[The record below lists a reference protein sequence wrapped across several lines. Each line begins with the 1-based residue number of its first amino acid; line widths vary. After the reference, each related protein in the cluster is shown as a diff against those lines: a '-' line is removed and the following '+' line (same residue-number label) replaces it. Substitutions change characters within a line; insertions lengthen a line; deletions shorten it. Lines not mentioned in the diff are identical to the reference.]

1 MTTATVPAAQ
11 AQQPP
16 IAQLIARHETAI
28 ANALSTTPLKTS
40 EFMIALRS
48 AAIADPLINRCV
60 QEDPGSVLAC
70 IMEAAQRGLRPG
82 RVFGH
87 FALIPRKVKA
97 RGKEPEYYTLTS
109 IVEYR
114 GLMHLAERCN
124 QIEEMRAHVVFRG
137 ESFSYDART
146 REITHDPFDLDDKIA
161 RTEAT
166 ALAAYA
172 IVRIKGRSRPC
183 TVLLR
188 RQDIERIREKSDGWR
203 AHKNYGSKTPWVEDW
218 AEMWK
223 KTAMRKAL
231 NSGEVP
237 IAGSITDDPD
247 DLVQI
252 EAPREQVA
260 ETPTPRPRLEVVAEE
275 QIEHAKEQ
283 GEPAPAVASQV
294 DPVQFVIS
302 ATAPANV
309 QDGHWWFNAY
319 TGEGLRGRAG
329 KWDLVDDDD
338 RAECAS
344 KLVAELVE
352 KPGRPLEL
360 HELAN
365 LVVEQRRAAAGGK

>member
-1 MTTATVPAAQ
+1 MTTTTLPAAQ
-11 AQQPP
+11 AQQTP

-28 ANALSTTPLKTS
+28 ANALSATPLKTS
-40 EFMIALRS
+40 EFLIALRS

-60 QEDPGSVLAC
+60 QDDPGSVLAC

-97 RGKEPEYYTLTS
+97 RGNEPEYYTLTS

-114 GLMHLAERCN
+114 GLMHLADRCN
-124 QIEEMRAHVVFRG
+124 AIEEMRAHIVFRG
-137 ESFSYDART
+137 EAFAYDPRT
-146 REITHDPFDLDDKIA
+146 REITHDPFDLDDKVA
-161 RTEAT
+161 RTEVT

-188 RQDIERIREKSDGWR
+188 RQDIERIRSKSESWKFAKDR
-203 AHKNYGSKTPWVEDW
+203 SPWTTDW
-218 AEMWK
+218 SEMWK

-237 IAGSITDDPD
+237 IAGSITDDVDEPA
-247 DLVQI
+247 QI
-252 EAPREQVA
+252 DAPREQVA
-260 ETPTPRPRLEVVAEE
+260 EAPTPRPRLEVVAEE
-275 QIEHAKEQ
+275 QIENAKDH
-283 GEPAPAVASQV
+283 GEPAPVTSGPA
-294 DPVQFVIS
+294 DPVQFVITAAAP
-302 ATAPANV
+302 ATAS
-309 QDGHWWFNAY
+309 DGHWWFNAY

-338 RAECAS
+338 RAECAQR
-344 KLVAELVE
+344 LVAELVE

>member
-40 EFMIALRS
+40 EFLIALRS

-97 RGKEPEYYTLTS
+97 RGNEPEYYTLTS

-137 ESFSYDART
+137 EAFSYDPRT

-188 RQDIERIREKSDGWR
+188 RQDIERIRSKSESWKFAKER
-203 AHKNYGSKTPWVEDW
+203 SPWTTDW
-218 AEMWK
+218 SEMWK

-237 IAGSITDDPD
+237 IAGSIADDIDESVP
-247 DLVQI
+247 V

-283 GEPAPAVASQV
+283 GEPEPSVASRV

-302 ATAPANV
+302 ATAPTNV

-365 LVVEQRRAAAGGK
+365 LVVEQRRAGGK

>member
-1 MTTATVPAAQ
+1 MTTATLPATQ

-28 ANALSTTPLKTS
+28 ANALSATPLKTS
-40 EFMIALRS
+40 EFLIALRS

-60 QEDPGSVLAC
+60 QDDPGSVLAC

-97 RGKEPEYYTLTS
+97 RGKDPEYYTLTK

-114 GLMHLAERCN
+114 GLMHLADRCN
-124 QIEEMRAHVVFRG
+124 KIEEMRAHVVFRG
-137 ESFSYDART
+137 EPFAFDSRT
-146 REITHDPFDLDDKIA
+146 REITHNPFDLDDKIE
-161 RTEAT
+161 RVEAN
-166 ALAAYA
+166 AIAVYA
-172 IVRIKGRSRPC
+172 IVRVLGKNRPC

-188 RQDIERIREKSDGWR
+188 RADVERIREKSDGWR
-203 AHKNYGSKTPWVEDW
+203 AYKNYGTKTPWVEDW
-218 AEMWK
+218 SEMWK

-237 IAGSITDDPD
+237 IAGSITDDVDEP
-247 DLVQI
+247 VQI
-252 EAPREQVA
+252 DAPREQVA
-260 ETPTPRPRLEVVAEE
+260 EAPTPRPRLEVVAEE
-275 QIEHAKEQ
+275 QIETAKDQ
-283 GEPAPAVASQV
+283 REPSPSTAGPA
-294 DPVQFVIS
+294 DPVQFVITAVAP
-302 ATAPANV
+302 ATAP
-309 QDGHWWFNAY
+309 DGHWWFNAY

-352 KPGRPLEL
+352 KPSRPLEL

-365 LVVEQRRAAAGGK
+365 LVIEQRRAAAGGK